1 MLKGAV
7 RIMDRQALDSRCDAI
22 FGEPEDPI
30 ELVES
35 RAVAAFS
42 GDLIVWEGDAATFQ
56 FTYVSRNA
64 EAILGYPVERWYS
77 EPAFWAESVVHPDDR
92 TDAVA
97 YCALATAK
105 KAHHEFEYRAV
116 RSDGSVIWLLDLVR
130 VVLGKRGLAE
140 RLRGLMVDVT
150 SARAGE
156 TVHAGELR
164 ARPSHAEL
172 QALV

>member
-1 MLKGAV
+1 MLKIDEK
-7 RIMDRQALDSRCDAI
+7 IMDRHFLATKADVI

-35 RAVAAFS
+35 RAIREGAGA
-42 GDLIVWEGDAATFQ
+42 LLVWEGDAATFQ

-64 EAILGYPVERWYS
+64 EALLGYPIERWYG
-77 EPAFWAESVVHPDDR
+77 EPTFWAESVVHPDDR

-116 RSDGSVIWLLDLVR
+116 RADGSVIWLLDQVR

-140 RLRGLMVDVT
+140 RLRGIMLDITPERLREPVR
-150 SARAGE
+150 S
-156 TVHAGELR
+156 GELR

-172 QALV
+172 QSLL

>member
-1 MLKGAV
+1 MLIEQ
-7 RIMDRQALDSRCDAI
+7 RPTMNRQLLASKADAL

-35 RAVAAFS
+35 RAIAES
-42 GDLIVWEGDAATFQ
+42 GGGLLVWEGDAATFQ

-105 KAHHEFEYRAV
+105 KAHHEFEYRAL
-116 RSDGSVIWLLDLVR
+116 RADGSVIWLLDLVR
-130 VVLGKRGLAE
+130 VVLGKRGVAE
-140 RLRGLMVDVT
+140 RLRGMMLDVT
-150 SARAGE
+150 RERLEEPVQG
-156 TVHAGELR
+156 GELR

-172 QALV
+172 HALL

>member
-1 MLKGAV
+1 
-7 RIMDRQALDSRCDAI
+7 MDRQALTSKCDAI

-35 RAVAAFS
+35 RALATFS
-42 GDLIVWEGDAATFQ
+42 DLIVWEGDAATFQ

-92 TDAVA
+92 NDAVA

-116 RSDGSVIWLLDLVR
+116 RSDGGVVWLLDLVR
-130 VVLGKRGLAE
+130 VVLGKRRVAE
-140 RLRGLMVDVT
+140 RLRGIMVDVT
-150 SARAGE
+150 PARAAE
-156 TVHAGELR
+156 IARAGELR

-172 QALV
+172 QALL